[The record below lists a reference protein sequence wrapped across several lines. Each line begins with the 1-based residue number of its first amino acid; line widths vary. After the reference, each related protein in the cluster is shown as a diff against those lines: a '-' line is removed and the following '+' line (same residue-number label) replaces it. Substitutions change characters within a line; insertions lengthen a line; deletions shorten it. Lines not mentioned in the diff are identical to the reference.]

1 MLEIVEAK
9 RVWFP
14 VVCKDKNGQPLRD
27 KDTGEIKTRMCPG
40 GYKITLSDGQ
50 WVSVTSRNGEA
61 KFSLNAPGT
70 PIMDCLRRIVGY
82 GKNKQVWP
90 ASNWAA
96 FVREYG
102 RCGLPQL
109 VQQGMEQADEEL
121 KVAA

>member
-14 VVCKDKNGQPLRD
+14 VVCKDKSGQPIRD
-27 KDTGEIKTRMCPG
+27 KDTGEVRTRMCPG

-61 KFSLNAPGT
+61 KFSLNCPGT
-70 PIMDCLRRIVGY
+70 PIMDCLRRVIGR

-90 ASNWAA
+90 ASNWKQFCA
-96 FVREYG
+96 EYN
-102 RCGLPQL
+102 RCGLPAL
-109 VQQGMEQADEEL
+109 VTKGMEMADEEL
-121 KVAA
+121 AAA